1 MSVKGLSRHRQG
13 LTDGLHPGDINIPEK
28 QRKNLR
34 SNEQNC
40 MKISARFTLNAM
52 STVVFIAHLLLL
64 IIDTLRHNIFN
75 LLHE

>member
-28 QRKNLR
+28 QRKNLQ
-34 SNEQNC
+34 SNKQNC
-40 MKISARFTLNAM
+40 MKRFTLNAV